1 MATVTPSVRPT
12 WTALARRG
20 LATAA
25 VASVAN
31 ALLLTLVLGM
41 GLVEPFVPLSYP
53 PVVFLSAAGAVAATL
68 VYGLLTGRVT
78 DADRTFFRVAVAVL
92 VASFLPDIGLL
103 YVDPGATVPGVL
115 VLMVM
120 HVVVAAVCVASLTE
134 LGWGVP
140 RGNRPNGSEE

>member
-1 MATVTPSVRPT
+1 MVTVTPSVRPT
-12 WTALARRG
+12 WTDLARRG

-31 ALLLTLVLGM
+31 ALLLTLVLGT
-41 GLVEPFVPLSYP
+41 GLVEPFAPLSYP

-103 YVDPGATVPGVL
+103 YVCR
-115 VLMVM
+115 
-120 HVVVAAVCVASLTE
+120 HHQ
-134 LGWGVP
+134 
-140 RGNRPNGSEE
+140 

>member
-1 MATVTPSVRPT
+1 MATVTPAVRPT
-12 WTALARRG
+12 WTDLTRRG

-25 VASVAN
+25 VAAVAN
-31 ALLLTLVLGM
+31 ALLLTLVLET
-41 GLVEPFVPLSYP
+41 GLVEPFAPLSYP
-53 PVVFLSAAGAVAATL
+53 PVVLFSAGGAVGATL
-68 VYGLLTGRVT
+68 VYGLFTGRVA
-78 DADRTFFRVAVAVL
+78 DADRTFVRVAGAVL

-103 YVDPGATVPGVL
+103 YADPGATVPGVV

-140 RGNRPNGSEE
+140 KGTRPDATEE